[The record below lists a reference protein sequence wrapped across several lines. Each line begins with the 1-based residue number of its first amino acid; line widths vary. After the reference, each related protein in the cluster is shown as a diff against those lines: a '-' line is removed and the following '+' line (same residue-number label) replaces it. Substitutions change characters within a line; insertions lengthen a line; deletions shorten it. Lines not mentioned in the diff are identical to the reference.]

1 MKTEKIKPIPKYIID
16 VIRKEDNR
24 RYPKPSGF
32 TRYYAYLAKNDGEL
46 AKITVAV
53 RHKYNRWYCKQVAVH
68 GIHSDICFIKD
79 ITFYCIG
86 GYVTGWFEEGLQ
98 QYPKWYET
106 TNWNIHSDKYFDPY
120 APVINIKYL
129 EKFSKYK
136 YSAIELYK
144 GVKVLQYLRLYEQ
157 HPQMEYLMKLGLQ
170 CIADSKTILKRIGK
184 DKKFCKWLI
193 RNKQI
198 LQNRYFYKD
207 VILRAY
213 TSGRDLTKLQILKE
227 QKLKLAHNGDYA
239 PIKELFNGKELER
252 FFLYAEKHDVSY
264 AAYLDYLK
272 ACNYLNLDMS
282 EDKNRFPHDFKR
294 WHDIRIDQ
302 YATAKAEK
310 DKEKRMELYR
320 QFACVAKKYISLQHL
335 NGKAYICV
343 IAKSPA
349 ELIREGEVLDHCVG
363 RMNYDQR
370 VAREE
375 SLIFFVRNFNRPD
388 TPFVTV
394 EYSLSLRK
402 ILQCYGE
409 HNYKPDDKVLH
420 YVHHVWLPY
429 ANKHLKQLAA

>member
-144 GVKVLQYLRLYEQ
+144 GVKVL
-157 HPQMEYLMKLGLQ
+157 
-170 CIADSKTILKRIGK
+170 
-184 DKKFCKWLI
+184 
-193 RNKQI
+193 
-198 LQNRYFYKD
+198 
-207 VILRAY
+207 
-213 TSGRDLTKLQILKE
+213 
-227 QKLKLAHNGDYA
+227 
-239 PIKELFNGKELER
+239 
-252 FFLYAEKHDVSY
+252 
-264 AAYLDYLK
+264 
-272 ACNYLNLDMS
+272 
-282 EDKNRFPHDFKR
+282 
-294 WHDIRIDQ
+294 
-302 YATAKAEK
+302 
-310 DKEKRMELYR
+310 
-320 QFACVAKKYISLQHL
+320 
-335 NGKAYICV
+335 
-343 IAKSPA
+343 
-349 ELIREGEVLDHCVG
+349 
-363 RMNYDQR
+363 
-370 VAREE
+370 
-375 SLIFFVRNFNRPD
+375 
-388 TPFVTV
+388 
-394 EYSLSLRK
+394 
-402 ILQCYGE
+402 
-409 HNYKPDDKVLH
+409 
-420 YVHHVWLPY
+420 
-429 ANKHLKQLAA
+429 